1 MFFDLNFLICSSIK
15 LIHEDLEIINRCNFC
30 IYQEQILIHLFFVK
44 FISILY
50 QLAKD
55 CFLFI
60 ENCIIYAKVQDLA
73 NVKVAFLNFET

>member
-15 LIHEDLEIINRCNFC
+15 LIPEDLEIINRCNFC
-30 IYQEQILIHLFFVK
+30 IYLEQTLIHLFFVQ

-50 QLAKD
+50 QPTKD

-60 ENCIIYAKVQDLA
+60 ENCIIYAKVKDLI
-73 NVKVAFLNFET
+73 NVKGAFLNFET

>member
-15 LIHEDLEIINRCNFC
+15 LIHEDLKIINRCSFC
-30 IYQEQILIHLFFVK
+30 IYLEQTLIHLFFAK

-60 ENCIIYAKVQDLA
+60 ENCIIYAKVKDLA
-73 NVKVAFLNFET
+73 NVKEVFLNFVT